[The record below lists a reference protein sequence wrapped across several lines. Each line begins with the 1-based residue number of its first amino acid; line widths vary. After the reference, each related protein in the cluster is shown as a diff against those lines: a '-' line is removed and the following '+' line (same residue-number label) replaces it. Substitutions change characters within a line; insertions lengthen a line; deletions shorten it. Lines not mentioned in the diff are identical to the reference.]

1 MLNIYGRN
9 YSVVYDL
16 ATITELMGAAEDEK
30 RTVFLANLLY
40 LSLAAIYQNKDGQS
54 FAKEYQASFDE
65 FWSLAQHYLSFK
77 KINEIM
83 QPHRNNDKVIEPLL
97 KVLFLMTQSRPSESD
112 GTSGGTQVMQD
123 LI

>member
-1 MLNIYGRN
+1 MLNIYGRK

-30 RTVFLANLLY
+30 RTLFLANLLY
-40 LSLAAIYQNKDGQS
+40 FSLAAIYQNKEGQS

-65 FWSLAQHYLSFK
+65 FWSLSKNYLNFK

-83 QPHRNNDKVIEPLL
+83 QPQRNNDKVTEPLL
-97 KVLFLMTQSRPSESD
+97 KVLFLMT
-112 GTSGGTQVMQD
+112 
-123 LI
+123 

>member
-1 MLNIYGRN
+1 
-9 YSVVYDL
+9 
-16 ATITELMGAAEDEK
+16 
-30 RTVFLANLLY
+30 
-40 LSLAAIYQNKDGQS
+40 
-54 FAKEYQASFDE
+54 
-65 FWSLAQHYLSFK
+65 LSFK